1 MLKLTVA
8 ATTLVMPDCLR
19 IVSRLVT
26 TSDVMMVLT
35 LTVVVVV
42 VAPPSMTSAS
52 ATAVETVGTPAVGV
66 VVSLATS
73 PSATAMTSASATAV
87 GVEAVASLM
96 VLPVVFFLRNTD
108 RRSLLANGGVIRLR
122 DAAAG
127 FVVLSSYASRSWL
140 RPVLIYR

>member
-1 MLKLTVA
+1 MLMLTVA

-19 IVSRLVT
+19 IGSRLVT
-26 TSDVMMVLT
+26 TSEVMMVLT
-35 LTVVVVV
+35 LTVVVV

-73 PSATAMTSASATAV
+73 PYATAVTSATAMTSASATAV

-96 VLPVVFFLRNTD
+96 MLPVVFFYAPPTAD
-108 RRSLLANGGVIRLR
+108 RCWPT
-122 DAAAG
+122 AA
-127 FVVLSSYASRSWL
+127 
-140 RPVLIYR
+140 